1 MMDKYVV
8 FILSCAVLCSAAVT
22 ELNYKVRTRIVR
34 LPVLSSIRKDK
45 SLSILFTLM
54 WMLVDMIPQPE
65 REQGN
70 LYCFGV
76 VTHTSGSYAT
86 MDSVVVTQV
95 VDMV

>member
-22 ELNYKVRTRIVR
+22 ELNYKVRTHVR
-34 LPVLSSIRKDK
+34 LLVLSSIRKDK

-54 WMLVDMIPQPE
+54 WMLADMIPRPE

-70 LYCFGV
+70 SYCFVV
-76 VTHTSGSYAT
+76 VTHTSGSFAT
-86 MDSVVVTQV
+86 MDSTVVTQV